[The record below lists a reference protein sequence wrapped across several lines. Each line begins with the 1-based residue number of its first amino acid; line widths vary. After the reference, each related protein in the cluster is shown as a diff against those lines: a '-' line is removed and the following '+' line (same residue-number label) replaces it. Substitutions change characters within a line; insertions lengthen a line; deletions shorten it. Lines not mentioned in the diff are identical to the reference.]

1 MLGFPG
7 GDALFRPAPVPL
19 PPGARDP
26 CRRIARARDGG
37 RARALRI
44 RRESRRSGHAIR
56 KRPRAIRWARGLLG
70 DRAGHHQRA
79 QGHWLR
85 GHRDARRASPAALG
99 RPRRA
104 RAFDALLERVGQPGG
119 PADPR
124 RDHRVRRAAAEF
136 AGAHR
141 VRATAPRVASCDVGR
156 RCCRPPRAVPVLM
169 ARTVTLPREV
179 ERVLTRHRQK
189 VGARHAV
196 RTADALV
203 RMVDD
208 LGFCFA
214 FTGESAYPVPAAF
227 DHLDTRSEGRKW
239 DWMWGWKDELA
250 ENKRLYYGK
259 LLVKKPTFVSMKML
273 PIFYATFGRAGD
285 ADDHLEDVRAGR
297 LSEIARRVI
306 EFLAVN
312 GETQTKRMRSAL
324 GITSQEGKSD
334 YAKAIEEL
342 QRLMYVARVRAVGEG
357 REDYNYTYDLFVHRY
372 PETVRAA
379 ERASSADAMA
389 ALLARLLVLAG
400 GVTERQVGKLFDW
413 TDDRVTHLVTRL
425 ETQNALVRIEGALV
439 LPTLG

>member
-1 MLGFPG
+1 
-7 GDALFRPAPVPL
+7 
-19 PPGARDP
+19 
-26 CRRIARARDGG
+26 
-37 RARALRI
+37 
-44 RRESRRSGHAIR
+44 
-56 KRPRAIRWARGLLG
+56 
-70 DRAGHHQRA
+70 
-79 QGHWLR
+79 
-85 GHRDARRASPAALG
+85 
-99 RPRRA
+99 
-104 RAFDALLERVGQPGG
+104 
-119 PADPR
+119 
-124 RDHRVRRAAAEF
+124 
-136 AGAHR
+136 
-141 VRATAPRVASCDVGR
+141 
-156 RCCRPPRAVPVLM
+156 M

-227 DHLDTRSEGRKW
+227 DHLDTRSDGRKW
-239 DWMWGWKDELA
+239 EWMWGWKDELA
-250 ENKRLYYGK
+250 ANKRLYYGK

-297 LSEIARRVI
+297 LSEIAHRI
-306 EFLAVN
+306 IDFLAVN

-324 GITSQEGKSD
+324 GITSQEGKSA
-334 YAKAIEEL
+334 YSKAIEEL

-379 ERASSADAMA
+379 ERASSADAMS
-389 ALLARLLVLAG
+389 ALLAHLLGLSG
-400 GVTERQVGKLFDW
+400 GVTERQVTKLFDW
-413 TDDRVTHLVTRL
+413 SEDRVAHVARRL
-425 ETQNALVRIEGALV
+425 EMKKALVRAEGLLV